1 MTPGELWRRVLFFCR
16 RNRMAKDLEE
26 EMRFHMALR
35 ANKLSEQDCDSTEAV
50 YAARRRFGNETLLK
64 EVSREM
70 WGWISIERFLQDV
83 RFAARSL
90 RRNAL
95 FSAMAI
101 ATFALGIGA
110 NTAIFSVVNAV
121 LLRPLPYPQPEA
133 IVHMSL
139 AWKSGDINDTLTVP
153 EFEFYR
159 DHSSAFQAVAGYRGG
174 ATVSIKRG
182 DVPEWITSL
191 RATDGFLR
199 VLGIHPAMGRDIQRD
214 DTRPGSP
221 QVAILSDSLWR
232 NAFGADPVVIGR
244 QIELNDLTYTVV
256 GVMPPNFTFVEQP
269 ADVFVPLQLGRGI
282 ADTGMNTRV
291 IARLQPTLTI
301 AQAQANM
308 NVVFEALRQQG
319 SVQSGQRGIQLQRYQ
334 NWLAGDF
341 RTSVLMLFGAV
352 SLLLLIA
359 CANVASLFMARAS
372 SRQREISIRLAIGSG
387 RLHLF
392 QQLLAESLLIAIIG
406 SVVGSLA
413 ANWAARGLIS
423 TVPWDIPLT
432 TDVHLDFRVLGF
444 TSLLTVVTSLIFG
457 LTSYWQ
463 ATRLDL
469 NTSLKEGSPGAGRTA
484 AQNRVRSV
492 LVTSEIAVS
501 LMLLVGAG
509 LLIESIYRLHQQKLG
524 FDPRHVYTMTT
535 PFGPTDKLNA
545 TQRRSFEQDVL
556 RRIETT
562 PGVTSAA
569 VVSQLPLTGPDN
581 LPTQHEGH
589 PEHSIGGMEYRAISS
604 QYFRTMQIPVI
615 QGRAFRETDTASGT
629 PVAIVSES
637 VARAWWRGKS
647 PIGDRIVVGEYKGH
661 QFPEVLE
668 QPRQIVGVAADVKNL
683 AVNEATPATVYVPA
697 PQVPRE
703 PGSTAWVVRGT
714 GNSSLSTI
722 LRKAVTAVRPNQRIL
737 NLQPMSDI
745 VARSMARPSFDA
757 SLMSTFAAL
766 ALLLT
771 SVGIYGLL
779 SFQVARRT
787 KEIGIR
793 MALGAKRSGVLFMVV
808 KQAALL
814 AVAGIAIGA
823 AGAVFLTRLLASLL
837 TGVGTTSPL
846 IYTLVSLL
854 LLFVALLASYL
865 PARRASKI
873 DPLAALRH
881 E

>member
-16 RNRMAKDLEE
+16 RNRMAEDLEE
-26 EMRFHMALR
+26 EMRLHIALR
-35 ANKLSEQDCDSTEAV
+35 AKRLSEQDCDSVEAIC
-50 YAARRRFGNETLLK
+50 AARRQFGNKTLLK

-101 ATFALGIGA
+101 TTFALGIGA

-121 LLRPLPYPQPEA
+121 LLRPLPYPEPDD
-133 IVHMSL
+133 IVHMRL
-139 AWKSGDINDTLTVP
+139 AWKSGDPNDTLTVP

-174 ATVSIKRG
+174 GTVAIKRG
-182 DVPEWITSL
+182 DMPEWVTSL
-191 RATDGFLR
+191 RATDGFFR
-199 VLGIHPAMGRDIQRD
+199 VLGIHPAMGRDIERD

-221 QVAILSDSLWR
+221 QVAILSDALWR
-232 NAFGADPVVIGR
+232 NAFGADPAVIGR
-244 QIELNDLTYTVV
+244 QIELNDVSYTVV
-256 GVMPPNFTFVEQP
+256 GVMPPSFTFEQP
-269 ADVFVPLQLGRGI
+269 ADVFVPLKLGRSI

-291 IARLQPTLTI
+291 IARLKPKTTI

-308 NVVFEALRQQG
+308 NVVFEVLRRQG
-319 SVQSGQRGIQLQRYQ
+319 AVQSGQRGIEIESYQ
-334 NWLAGDF
+334 KWLAGDF

-359 CANVASLFMARAS
+359 CANVASLLMARAS
-372 SRQREISIRLAIGSG
+372 SRQREISVRLAIGSG
-387 RLHLF
+387 RLHLL
-392 QQLLAESLLIAIIG
+392 QQFLAESLLISGMG
-406 SVVGSLA
+406 SVAGLIA
-413 ANWAARGLIS
+413 ANWAVRALVS
-423 TVPWDIPLT
+423 TIPWDIPLT
-432 TDVHLDFRVLGF
+432 TQVRLDIRVLGF
-444 TSLLTVVTSLIFG
+444 TLLLTAGTSLIFG

-469 NTSLKEGSPGAGRTA
+469 NTSLKEGSPGGGHTGAH
-484 AQNRVRSV
+484 NRARSV
-492 LVTSEIAVS
+492 LVISEIAVS

-509 LLIESIYRLHQQKLG
+509 LLIESIYRLHQQRLG
-524 FDPRHVYTMTT
+524 FNPHHVYTVTT
-535 PFGPTDKLNA
+535 PFGPTAKLNA
-545 TQRRSFEQDVL
+545 MQIWSFEQDVL
-556 RRIETT
+556 RRIQAT

-569 VVSQLPLTGPDN
+569 VVSQLPLSGPDN

-604 QYFRTMQIPVI
+604 QYFRTMQIPII
-615 QGRAFRETDTASGT
+615 QGRAFKDTDTAFAT

-637 VARAWWRGKS
+637 VARAWWGERS

-668 QPRQIVGVAADVKNL
+668 QPRQIVGVVADVKNL
-683 AVNEATPATVYVPA
+683 AINEAASTTVYVPA
-697 PQVPRE
+697 QQLARE

-722 LRKAVTAVRPNQRIL
+722 LRKAVTAIRPSQRIL
-737 NLQPMSDI
+737 NVQPMSDI
-745 VARSMARPSFDA
+745 VARSMARPSFNA

-766 ALLLT
+766 ALVLT

-793 MALGAKRSGVLFMVV
+793 MALGAKRASVLLMVV
-808 KQAALL
+808 KEVALL

-823 AGAVFLTRLLASLL
+823 AGAVFFTRLLSSLL
-837 TGVGTTSPL
+837 AGVRTTNPL
-846 IYTLVSLL
+846 IYTLVSVLL
-854 LLFVALLASYL
+854 LLVALLASYL

-873 DPLAALRH
+873 DPLVALRY

>member
-16 RNRMAKDLEE
+16 RNRMAEDLEE
-26 EMRFHMALR
+26 EMHLHIALR
-35 ANKLSEQDCDSTEAV
+35 ANKLNEQHCDSVEAV
-50 YAARRRFGNETLLK
+50 YAARRQFGNKTLLK

-83 RFAARSL
+83 RLAARSL

-121 LLRPLPYPQPEA
+121 LLRPLPYPRPDA

-139 AWKSGDINDTLTVP
+139 AWKSGDLNNTLTVP

-191 RATDGFLR
+191 RTTDGFFR

-232 NAFGADPVVIGR
+232 NAFGADPAIIGR
-244 QIELNDLTYTVV
+244 QIELNDLTYMVV
-256 GVMPPNFTFVEQP
+256 GIMPPEFTFVEQP
-269 ADVFVPLQLGRGI
+269 ADVFVPLQLGRSI

-291 IARLQPTLTI
+291 IARLKPKTTI

-308 NVVFEALRQQG
+308 NVVFESLRQQG
-319 SVQSGQRGIQLQRYQ
+319 SVQSGQRGIQLESYQ
-334 NWLAGDF
+334 KWLAGDF

-359 CANVASLFMARAS
+359 CANVASLLMARAS
-372 SRQREISIRLAIGSG
+372 SRQREISVRLAIGSG
-387 RLHLF
+387 RLHLL
-392 QQLLAESLLIAIIG
+392 QQFLAESLLIAIIG
-406 SVVGSLA
+406 SVAGLIA
-413 ANWAARGLIS
+413 ANWALRGLIS
-423 TVPWDIPLT
+423 TIPWDIPLT
-432 TDVHLDFRVLGF
+432 TQVHLDIRVLGF
-444 TSLLTVVTSLIFG
+444 TSLLTVGTSLIFG

-469 NTSLKEGSPGAGRTA
+469 NTSLKEGAPGAGRTA
-484 AQNRVRSV
+484 AQNRARSV

-509 LLIESIYRLHQQKLG
+509 LLIESIYRLHQQRLG

-535 PFGPTDKLNA
+535 PFGPAAKLNA
-545 TQRRSFEQDVL
+545 MQIWNFEQDVL
-556 RRIETT
+556 RRIQAT
-562 PGVTSAA
+562 PGITSAA
-569 VVSQLPLTGPDN
+569 VASQLPLTGPDN

-604 QYFRTMQIPVI
+604 QYFRTMRIPI
-615 QGRAFRETDTASGT
+615 IEGRAFTETDTASAT

-647 PIGDRIVVGEYKGH
+647 PIGDRIVVGEYKGR

-668 QPRQIVGVAADVKNL
+668 QPRQIVGVVADVKNL
-683 AVNEATPATVYVPA
+683 AINEAAPTTVYVPA
-697 PQVPRE
+697 SQLTRE
-703 PGSTAWVVRGT
+703 AGSAAWVVRGT
-714 GNSSLSTI
+714 GNSSLSTV
-722 LRKAVTAVRPNQRIL
+722 LRKAVTAVSANQRVL

-745 VARSMARPSFDA
+745 VARSMARPSFNA
-757 SLMSTFAAL
+757 SLMATFAAL
-766 ALLLT
+766 ALILT

-793 MALGAKRSGVLFMVV
+793 MALGAKRTSVLFMVI
-808 KQAALL
+808 KHGALL
-814 AVAGIAIGA
+814 AVVGIAIGA
-823 AGAVFLTRLLASLL
+823 AGAVFLTRLLSSLL
-837 TGVGTTSPL
+837 AGVRTTNPL
-846 IYTLVSLL
+846 IYALVSVL
-854 LLFVALLASYL
+854 LLFIALLASYL

-873 DPLAALRH
+873 DPLVALRY

>member
-1 MTPGELWRRVLFFCR
+1 
-16 RNRMAKDLEE
+16 
-26 EMRFHMALR
+26 
-35 ANKLSEQDCDSTEAV
+35 
-50 YAARRRFGNETLLK
+50 
-64 EVSREM
+64 M

-121 LLRPLPYPQPEA
+121 LLRPLPYPQPGA

-139 AWKSGDINDTLTVP
+139 AWESGDLNDTLTVP

-159 DHSSAFQAVAGYRGG
+159 DNSSAFQGVAGYRGG
-174 ATVSIKRG
+174 ATVSIQRR
-182 DVPEWITSL
+182 DVPEWITSI
-191 RATDGFLR
+191 RATDGFFR
-199 VLGIHPAMGRDIQRD
+199 VLGVHPAMGRDIQRD

-232 NAFGADPVVIGR
+232 NAFGADPTVIGR
-244 QIELNDLTYTVV
+244 QIELNDLAYTVV
-256 GVMPPNFTFVEQP
+256 GVMPPSFTFVEQP
-269 ADVFVPLQLGRGI
+269 ADVFMPLQLGRGI

-291 IARLQPTLTI
+291 IARLRPTLTI

-319 SVQSGQRGIQLQRYQ
+319 SVQSGQRGIQLQSYQ
-334 NWLAGDF
+334 KWLAGDF
-341 RTSVLMLFGAV
+341 RSSLLMLFGAV

-387 RLHLF
+387 RSHLF
-392 QQLLAESLLIAIIG
+392 QQLLAESLLIAFIG
-406 SVVGSLA
+406 SVAGLLA
-413 ANWAARGLIS
+413 ANWAVKGLIS
-423 TVPWDIPLT
+423 TIPWDIPLT
-432 TDVHLDFRVLGF
+432 TQIRLDFRVLGF
-444 TSLLTVVTSLIFG
+444 TSLLTIVTSVIFG

-469 NTSLKEGSPGAGRTA
+469 NTTLKEGGPDRGRTA
-484 AQNRVRSV
+484 AHNRARSL

-501 LMLLVGAG
+501 LMLLFGAG
-509 LLIESIYRLHQQKLG
+509 LLIESIYRLHQQRLG

-545 TQRRSFEQDVL
+545 TQIRSFEQDVL

-562 PGVTSAA
+562 PGVDSAA

-604 QYFRTMQIPVI
+604 QYFRTMQIPII

-629 PVAIVSES
+629 PVALVSES

-647 PIGDRIVVGEYKGH
+647 PIGDRIVVGEYKDH

-668 QPRQIVGVAADVKNL
+668 PPRQIVGVAADVKNL
-683 AVNEATPATVYVPA
+683 AINEATPATVYVPA
-697 PQVPRE
+697 AQIPRE

-714 GNSSLSTI
+714 GNSSLNTI

-737 NLQPMSDI
+737 HLQPMSDI
-745 VARSMARPSFDA
+745 VARSMARPSFNA
-757 SLMSTFAAL
+757 SLTSAFAAL

-793 MALGAKRSGVLFMVV
+793 MALGAKRASVLFMVV

-814 AVAGIAIGA
+814 AVTGIAIGA
-823 AGAVFLTRLLASLL
+823 AGAVLLTRLLSSLL

-854 LLFVALLASYL
+854 LLLVALLASYL

>member
-16 RNRMAKDLEE
+16 RNRLAEDLDE
-26 EMRFHMALR
+26 EMRFHIALR
-35 ANKLSEQDCDSTEAV
+35 ATKLSEQDCDSVEAV
-50 YAARRRFGNETLLK
+50 YAARRQFGNKTLLK

-70 WGWISIERFLQDV
+70 WGWTPIERFLQDV

-95 FSAMAI
+95 FSVMAI
-101 ATFALGIGA
+101 ATFAMGIGA

-121 LLRPLPYPQPEA
+121 LLRPLPYPQPDT
-133 IVHMSL
+133 IVHIRL
-139 AWKSGDINDTLTVP
+139 AWKNGDPNDTLTVP

-191 RATDGFLR
+191 RATDGFFG

-221 QVAILSDSLWR
+221 QVAILSNSLWR
-232 NAFGADPVVIGR
+232 NAFGADPTVIGR
-244 QIELNDLTYTVV
+244 QIEIDNIPYTVV
-256 GVMPPNFTFVEQP
+256 GVMPQNFIFVEQP
-269 ADVFVPLQLGRGI
+269 ADVFVALQLGRSI

-291 IARLQPTLTI
+291 IARLKPTVTI
-301 AQAQANM
+301 ARAQANM

-319 SVQSGQRGIQLQRYQ
+319 SVQSGQRGIQLESYQ
-334 NWLAGDF
+334 KLLAGDF

-359 CANVASLFMARAS
+359 CANVASLLMARAS

-387 RLHLF
+387 RLHLL
-392 QQLLAESLLIAIIG
+392 QQLLAESLLIAFIG
-406 SVVGSLA
+406 SVAGLIA
-413 ANWAARGLIS
+413 GNWALRGLIS
-423 TVPWDIPLT
+423 TIPWDIPLT
-432 TDVHLDFRVLGF
+432 TQVRLDIRVLGF
-444 TSLLTVVTSLIFG
+444 TSLLAVGTSLIFG
-457 LTSYWQ
+457 LASYWQ

-469 NTSLKEGSPGAGRTA
+469 NSSLKEGSPGGGRTA
-484 AQNRVRSV
+484 AQNRARSV

-509 LLIESIYRLHQQKLG
+509 LLIESIYRLHQQRLG
-524 FDPRHVYTMTT
+524 FDPDHVYTMVT
-535 PFGPTDKLNA
+535 PFGPTAKLNA
-545 TQRRSFEQDVL
+545 LQIWNFEKDVL
-556 RRIETT
+556 RRIQAT

-569 VVSQLPLTGPDN
+569 VVTELPLTGPDN

-604 QYFRTMQIPVI
+604 QYFRTMQIPIV
-615 QGRAFRETDTASGT
+615 QGRAFSETDTAFAT

-637 VARAWWRGKS
+637 VARAWWRGKN
-647 PIGDRIVVGEYKGH
+647 PIGDRIVVGEYKNH
-661 QFPEVLE
+661 LFPEVLE
-668 QPRQIVGVAADVKNL
+668 QPRQIVGVVADVKNL
-683 AVNEATPATVYVPA
+683 AINEATPTTVYVPA
-697 PQVPRE
+697 PQLPRE
-703 PGSTAWVVRGT
+703 PRSTAWVVRGT
-714 GNSSLSTI
+714 GNSSLSSV
-722 LRKAVTAVRPNQRIL
+722 LRKAVTAMRANQRIL

-745 VARSMARPSFDA
+745 VARSMARPSFNA

-766 ALLLT
+766 ALILT

-793 MALGAKRSGVLFMVV
+793 MALGAKRASVALMIV
-808 KQAALL
+808 KHVALL

-823 AGAVFLTRLLASLL
+823 AGAVFLTRLLSSLL
-837 TGVGTTSPL
+837 AGVRTTNPL
-846 IYTLVSLL
+846 IYTLVSVL

-865 PARRASKI
+865 PAWRASKI
-873 DPLAALRH
+873 DPLVALRY